1 MAKVECIFFRYKN
14 NCNIAFIFK
23 KLSNG
28 RYQINRK
35 WKIYGSYIPYNS
47 WNIAASQLESF
58 INTYVNS

>member
-1 MAKVECIFFRYKN
+1 MAKVECVFFRYKN

-35 WKIYGSYIPYNS
+35 WKINGSYVPYRS

-58 INTYVNS
+58 MDIYVNP